1 MRDRKSPRRYY
12 IAVISTAFVTAIGAV
27 VFYSG
32 IPKDNLVQFLTLG
45 LLMVYAHTFSVS
57 IGKKMS
63 FSLSTATI
71 FPIIFLHGT
80 TPAMI
85 MSAISGLLDGI
96 MGKKSWD
103 RILFNVSQLSLCSL
117 VGSLVFR
124 GIDGSIDPLEF
135 RGVVAMG
142 ASALVYIG
150 FNILIVTYLIA
161 LHSSTPWRNRLVTV
175 GIFGFYSSVGTSF
188 MGLIFTLFVV
198 SYRFWGLL
206 AFGALLIHFSELLKA
221 TAVVSDEREKR
232 RELEAELVIDEMTQ
246 AYNFR
251 YLNNWLNDPSE
262 EKLGV
267 LFIDID
273 DFKVFNDLYGHAEGD
288 VVLRIITETI
298 KKSIRANDQVIRYGG
313 DEFVVLLPNQD
324 GAGAK
329 KVGRRIQG
337 NLSKLP
343 FASCKQPIT
352 VSIGVATM
360 PEDTTDKRELLLLA
374 DQAMYAAK
382 SSGKNT
388 VRVYYSAQGPA

>member
-1 MRDRKSPRRYY
+1 MLFLRDRKSPRRYY

-206 AFGALLIHFSELLKA
+206 AFGALLIHFSEL
-221 TAVVSDEREKR
+221 
-232 RELEAELVIDEMTQ
+232 
-246 AYNFR
+246 
-251 YLNNWLNDPSE
+251 
-262 EKLGV
+262 
-267 LFIDID
+267 
-273 DFKVFNDLYGHAEGD
+273 
-288 VVLRIITETI
+288 
-298 KKSIRANDQVIRYGG
+298 
-313 DEFVVLLPNQD
+313 
-324 GAGAK
+324 
-329 KVGRRIQG
+329 
-337 NLSKLP
+337 
-343 FASCKQPIT
+343 
-352 VSIGVATM
+352 
-360 PEDTTDKRELLLLA
+360 
-374 DQAMYAAK
+374 
-382 SSGKNT
+382 
-388 VRVYYSAQGPA
+388 

>member
-1 MRDRKSPRRYY
+1 
-12 IAVISTAFVTAIGAV
+12 
-27 VFYSG
+27 
-32 IPKDNLVQFLTLG
+32 
-45 LLMVYAHTFSVS
+45 
-57 IGKKMS
+57 
-63 FSLSTATI
+63 
-71 FPIIFLHGT
+71 
-80 TPAMI
+80 
-85 MSAISGLLDGI
+85 
-96 MGKKSWD
+96 
-103 RILFNVSQLSLCSL
+103 
-117 VGSLVFR
+117 
-124 GIDGSIDPLEF
+124 
-135 RGVVAMG
+135 
-142 ASALVYIG
+142 
-150 FNILIVTYLIA
+150 
-161 LHSSTPWRNRLVTV
+161 
-175 GIFGFYSSVGTSF
+175 
-188 MGLIFTLFVV
+188 
-198 SYRFWGLL
+198 
-206 AFGALLIHFSELLKA
+206 
-221 TAVVSDEREKR
+221 VVSDEREKR

-343 FASCKQPIT
+343 FAICKQPIT

-388 VRVYYSAQGPA
+388 LRVYYSAQGPA